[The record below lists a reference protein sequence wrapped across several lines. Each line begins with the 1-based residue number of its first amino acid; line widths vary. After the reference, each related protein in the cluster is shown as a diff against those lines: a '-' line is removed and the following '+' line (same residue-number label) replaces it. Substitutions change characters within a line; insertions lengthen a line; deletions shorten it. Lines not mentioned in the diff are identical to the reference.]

1 MERDVKQLIAQMTLE
16 EKASL
21 CSGLDFWHTKPIE
34 RLGIPRVMLS
44 DGPHGLRKQE
54 GEGDHLG
61 LGESIRA
68 TCFPAACATAASF
81 DEELIEKM
89 GETLGEECQA
99 EDLSVLLGP
108 AVNIK
113 RSPLCGRNFEYFS
126 EDPYL
131 TGKMAAAHIR
141 GVQKWDVGTSLKHF
155 AANNQEYNRMS
166 CSSEVDERTL
176 REIYLPGFEIAVKEA
191 QPKTIMCSYNKINGT
206 FSSENK
212 WLLTD
217 VLRKEWGFE
226 GYVVTDWGAVADRV
240 KGLEAGLD
248 LEMPGSGGENDALI
262 VKAVREGSLDE
273 SVLDET
279 LERILKV
286 LFSYV
291 DHRHPEAVFDREA
304 DHEKAVQ
311 VEKECAVLLKN
322 EGVLPLK
329 KGQSVA
335 YIGEYAEHPRYQ
347 GGGSSH
353 INSSKVTSA
362 LESARAKGR
371 NVTYVKGFPGDGDV
385 CDEEELQ
392 KALAA
397 AAAADVAVIFAG
409 LPDAFESEGY
419 DRDHMRMP
427 DCQNRLIAEV
437 AKVQPNTVV
446 VLHNGSA
453 VECPWAENV
462 AAVLEMYLGGQGVG
476 EAADALLWGEA
487 NPCGR
492 LAETFPMK
500 LEDNPSALN
509 FPGDGKKVHY
519 AEGVYVGYRY
529 YEAKKMPVRWAFGHG
544 LSYTEFAYSN
554 VRISAENF
562 GDEDEIGVSVD
573 VTNVGSMAGK
583 EVVQLYVKDC
593 TGTFGRPVKELKG
606 FAKVALEPGETK
618 TVTLTLDAR
627 SLSYYDVDL
636 GDWYAPSGKY
646 ELLLGHASDDIR
658 LTAEVTFQTR
668 KVLPL
673 EITAATTIG
682 ELLGNPVTAQ
692 IIGQMMQKATQDE
705 RRDIS
710 SATQSESDTKM
721 MQSMMMGMPL
731 KSLVSY
737 SVMTVDQ
744 LQGLMQMLKAALG
757 QR

>member
-1 MERDVKQLIAQMTLE
+1 M
-16 EKASL
+16 
-21 CSGLDFWHTKPIE
+21 
-34 RLGIPRVMLS
+34 
-44 DGPHGLRKQE
+44 
-54 GEGDHLG
+54 
-61 LGESIRA
+61 
-68 TCFPAACATAASF
+68 
-81 DEELIEKM
+81 
-89 GETLGEECQA
+89 
-99 EDLSVLLGP
+99 
-108 AVNIK
+108 
-113 RSPLCGRNFEYFS
+113 
-126 EDPYL
+126 
-131 TGKMAAAHIR
+131 
-141 GVQKWDVGTSLKHF
+141 
-155 AANNQEYNRMS
+155 
-166 CSSEVDERTL
+166 
-176 REIYLPGFEIAVKEA
+176 
-191 QPKTIMCSYNKINGT
+191 
-206 FSSENK
+206 
-212 WLLTD
+212 
-217 VLRKEWGFE
+217 
-226 GYVVTDWGAVADRV
+226 
-240 KGLEAGLD
+240 
-248 LEMPGSGGENDALI
+248 
-262 VKAVREGSLDE
+262 
-273 SVLDET
+273 
-279 LERILKV
+279 
-286 LFSYV
+286 
-291 DHRHPEAVFDREA
+291 
-304 DHEKAVQ
+304 
-311 VEKECAVLLKN
+311 
-322 EGVLPLK
+322 
-329 KGQSVA
+329 
-335 YIGEYAEHPRYQ
+335 
-347 GGGSSH
+347 
-353 INSSKVTSA
+353 
-362 LESARAKGR
+362 
-371 NVTYVKGFPGDGDV
+371 
-385 CDEEELQ
+385 
-392 KALAA
+392 
-397 AAAADVAVIFAG
+397 
-409 LPDAFESEGY
+409 
-419 DRDHMRMP
+419 
-427 DCQNRLIAEV
+427 
-437 AKVQPNTVV
+437 
-446 VLHNGSA
+446 
-453 VECPWAENV
+453 
-462 AAVLEMYLGGQGVG
+462 
-476 EAADALLWGEA
+476 
-487 NPCGR
+487 
-492 LAETFPMK
+492 
-500 LEDNPSALN
+500 
-509 FPGDGKKVHY
+509 HY